1 MKQKTIQIDIEGMTC
16 EDCARTIEKALKLPG
31 VIEKKVGFTD
41 RRARVSFDPGKI
53 DPHEIARRINEIGP
67 YRAKNIKEIGEPN
80 NRPKQVIIIGGGS
93 AAFAAA
99 LRAHELGSHVT
110 MINAGLPIGGTCVN
124 VGCVPSKNLIRAAE
138 ELHRS
143 QKSRFP
149 GITKEGRLSSFAD
162 VIQQKREM
170 VLDLRQEKYTN
181 VIANMEDVELIE
193 GRGQIVSPT
202 TVRVNGKTL
211 SADAIILATGAS
223 PRIPPIPGL
232 DDVPYLTNASAFEL
246 ETLPEHLIVLGGN
259 YIGIET
265 AQLFAR
271 LGSRVT
277 VVELLPQ
284 ILPTETHDLTE
295 ELKGYLA
302 EEGIQFMTNARTERI
317 YQKGKEIYL
326 DMDYNKQHTQIH
338 GTHLLVATGRK
349 PNTEGL
355 GLEKVGVDVTPSG
368 AVHVNEYLESTVPG
382 IFAAGDVIGGFM
394 FVYTAAYEG
403 KLAVDNILSGEK
415 QAADYRA
422 LPWVIFTD
430 PQVAGVGLNEPQ
442 AQAQGIDAES
452 VTLPLKYVPHSIA
465 ARDMRG
471 FIRLIR
477 NKQTN
482 QLVGARILAPG
493 GAELLMEVAMAIKWG
508 ITVEQ
513 LKDMF
518 HPYLT
523 LSEGIKL
530 AAIGFTKDIKT
541 LSCCAT

>member
-1 MKQKTIQIDIEGMTC
+1 MKRQTIQIDIEGMTC
-16 EDCARTIEKALKLPG
+16 EDCARTIEKAIRLPG
-31 VIEKKVGFTD
+31 VIEGRVRFTD
-41 RRARVSFDPGKI
+41 RRARVSFYPNQI
-53 DPHEIARRINEIGP
+53 DQAEISRRIIGIGP
-67 YRAKNIKEIGEPN
+67 YHVRKIKEIVEQD
-80 NRPKQVIIIGGGS
+80 RHQKHVIIIGGGS
-93 AAFAAA
+93 AAFAAT
-99 LRAHELGSHVT
+99 LRANELGSRVT

-124 VGCVPSKNLIRAAE
+124 VGCVPSKNLTRAAE
-138 ELHRS
+138 ELHNS
-143 QKSRFP
+143 QERRFP
-149 GITKEGRLSSFAD
+149 GITKEGRLSSFTD
-162 VIQQKREM
+162 IIRQKREM
-170 VLDLRQEKYTN
+170 VADLRQEKYAD
-181 VIANMEDVELIE
+181 VIADMEDFEFIE
-193 GRGQIVSPT
+193 GRGRLTSPK
-202 TVRVNGKTL
+202 TVEVHGKSL
-211 SADAIILATGAS
+211 FADAIPLATGAS
-223 PRIPPIPGL
+223 PKIPPIPGL
-232 DDVPYLTNASAFEL
+232 KDVPYLTNETAFEL
-246 ETLPEHLIVLGGN
+246 ETLPKHLIVLGGN

-295 ELKGYLA
+295 ELKGYLSV
-302 EEGIQFMTNARTERI
+302 EGIQFMTNARTQQI

-326 DMDYNKQHTQIH
+326 EVDRNKKRTQIH
-338 GTHLLVATGRK
+338 GTHVLVATGRK
-349 PNTEGL
+349 PNTEDL
-355 GLEKVGVDVTPSG
+355 GLAEVGVEIAPSG
-368 AVHVNEYLESTVPG
+368 TVRVNEYLESTVPG
-382 IFAAGDVIGGFM
+382 IFAAGDVVGGFM
-394 FVYTAAYEG
+394 FVCTAAYEG
-403 KLAVDNILSGEK
+403 KLAADNALLAEK
-415 QAADYRA
+415 QVADYGA

-442 AQAQGIDAES
+442 ARAEGIDAEV

-477 NKQTN
+477 NKQTD

-493 GAELLMEVAMAIKWG
+493 GSDLLMEVAMAIKWG

-513 LKDMF
+513 LKEMF

-530 AAIGFTKDIKT
+530 AAIGFTKDVAK